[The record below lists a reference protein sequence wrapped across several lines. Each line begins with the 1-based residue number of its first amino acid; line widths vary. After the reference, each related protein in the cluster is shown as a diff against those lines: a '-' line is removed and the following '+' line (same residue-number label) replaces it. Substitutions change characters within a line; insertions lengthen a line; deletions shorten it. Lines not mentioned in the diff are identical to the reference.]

1 MENVMKN
8 DNKMLQAGIRLKT
21 LRKQAHL
28 TQEKL
33 TELIENLPENKG
45 KNRARNHISNI
56 ENGKESIS
64 PEYAHLL
71 SKVLNVR
78 PEFFLLETDYV
89 TAQER
94 ISAICHNT
102 IDKLE
107 LCTLLIEKMG
117 YKIITMEEKED
128 GSESSMHRD
137 YKKITILSDDSA
149 EDILR
154 KTENALPIRYYI
166 LQSPNGSKTTIE
178 QDEFYRILH
187 NILDYAKFEIE
198 KQFHKFDNHFM
209 K

>member
-1 MENVMKN
+1 MKN
-8 DNKMLQAGIRLKT
+8 ITQNTENKLIAGERLKK
-21 LRKQAHL
+21 LRIRANL

-33 TELIENLPENKG
+33 CEIINNLPENRKE
-45 KNRARNHISNI
+45 RSYHQISQM
-56 ENGKESIS
+56 ENGKREIS
-64 PEYAHLL
+64 LEYAYLL
-71 SKVLNVR
+71 SKALNVNQ
-78 PEFFLLETDYV
+78 EYFLLESEYATDK
-89 TAQER
+89 ER

-102 IDKLE
+102 TDKLE
-107 LCTLLIEKMG
+107 LCTALIENMG

-128 GSESSMHRD
+128 GTISSMHRD
-137 YKKITILSDDSA
+137 YKKITIISDDSA

>member
-1 MENVMKN
+1 MKN
-8 DNKMLQAGIRLKT
+8 ITQNTENKLIAGERLKK
-21 LRKQAHL
+21 LRIRANL

-33 TELIENLPENKG
+33 CEIINNLPENRKE
-45 KNRARNHISNI
+45 RSYHQISQM
-56 ENGKESIS
+56 ENGKREIS
-64 PEYAHLL
+64 LEYAYLL
-71 SKVLNVR
+71 SKALNVNQ
-78 PEFFLLETDYV
+78 EYFLLESEYATDK
-89 TAQER
+89 ER

-102 IDKLE
+102 TDNLE
-107 LCTLLIEKMG
+107 LCTALIENMG

-128 GSESSMHRD
+128 GTISSMHRD
-137 YKKITILSDDSA
+137 YKKITIISDDSA

>member
-8 DNKMLQAGIRLKT
+8 DDKMLQAGIRLKT
-21 LRKQAHL
+21 LRNQAHL

-33 TELIENLPENKG
+33 IELIENLPENKS
-45 KNRARNHISNI
+45 KNRARNTISNI
-56 ENGKESIS
+56 ENGKASIS

-78 PEFFLLETDYV
+78 PEFFLLETDFA
-89 TAQER
+89 TEQER

-117 YKIITMEEKED
+117 YKIITMEEKQD
-128 GSESSMHRD
+128 GTKCSMHRD

-154 KTENALPIRYYI
+154 KTENALSIRYYI
-166 LQSPNGSKTTIE
+166 LQSPNGSKKTID
-178 QDEFYRILH
+178 QDEFDRIVH

-198 KQFHKFDNHFM
+198 KPFHRFDNHFM